1 MKRRRLSDPAAAGL
15 TPALLEQWI
24 GLPPAGASAQAS
36 ESSRSFRL
44 STKAHVLLI
53 AALDKNIPCWLEKH
67 DGTGRIDP
75 GNCRAIAG

>member
-1 MKRRRLSDPAAAGL
+1 
-15 TPALLEQWI
+15 
-24 GLPPAGASAQAS
+24 
-36 ESSRSFRL
+36 
-44 STKAHVLLI
+44 VLLI